1 MKHFNHILIFVAG
14 VLCSVGVLHIVQR
27 VAVKPKR
34 FNPLPSDLQV
44 REDFH
49 VGIGMRKNPFMKFDE
64 TIDTVP
70 NICSPSPVS
79 QSLTFS
85 HISISRCCD
94 IQADPMT
101 IASAMPCP
109 PVSWK
114 PSTPSAWPLRC
125 DWRAKRTRP
134 YASINMPSH

>member
-14 VLCSVGVLHIVQR
+14 VLCSVGVLHIIQR

-44 REDFH
+44 REDFQVEMQKIPVMSLNH
-49 VGIGMRKNPFMKFDE
+49 RDCPK
-64 TIDTVP
+64 
-70 NICSPSPVS
+70 ICSPSPVS

-125 DWRAKRTRP
+125 AWRAKRTRP
-134 YASINMPSH
+134 CASINMPSH